1 MSDPDTIPTTLR
13 PGEPDKRPTPRLC
26 ASHHADVARSKPIEK
41 PKAPRKMEVTN
52 TELRLKR
59 VLYMG
64 CCIRVGSEREKV
76 ITDHRA
82 IDGGEAGQ
90 VWKGSGDMSVRGY
103 SLGMER
109 HRRRAAS
116 AQILSLI

>member
-64 CCIRVGSEREKV
+64 CCIRDGLERERV
-76 ITDHRA
+76 N
-82 IDGGEAGQ
+82 DGWIIGQLTVVKRGRYGRVAMGCACEGTVQ
-90 VWKGSGDMSVRGY
+90 VWKGT
-103 SLGMER
+103 EEEQHQ
-109 HRRRAAS
+109 HRSSR
-116 AQILSLI
+116 